1 MQGNV
6 STHQSLPSIP
16 GETAANGSKQLQQQ
30 SSTAS
35 GKVMQ
40 RINSIRNG
48 SGRALTRRMFTS
60 QMSVSKSESTACG
73 GGGGVGGQPPS
84 ADGEMFVENARV

>member
-1 MQGNV
+1 
-6 STHQSLPSIP
+6 
-16 GETAANGSKQLQQQ
+16 
-30 SSTAS
+30 
-35 GKVMQ
+35 MQ

-73 GGGGVGGQPPS
+73 GGGGGGQHPS
-84 ADGEMFVENARV
+84 ADGEINIIFIRSVC

>member
-1 MQGNV
+1 
-6 STHQSLPSIP
+6 
-16 GETAANGSKQLQQQ
+16 
-30 SSTAS
+30 
-35 GKVMQ
+35 MQ

-73 GGGGVGGQPPS
+73 GGGGGGGHIPS
-84 ADGEMFVENARV
+84 ADGEIMFVENALSLDHVGQKVIV